1 MSKVKEA
8 VSMFGKGFV
17 CTQALLATY
26 GTQFGIDREIALKV
40 AAAFG
45 GGMGRMGETC
55 GAVTGAF
62 MLIGLKYGN
71 IKAKDKKARRK
82 TYELVKEF
90 VSKFESLH
98 GSIKCKDLLGHD
110 ISSPEGWN
118 AAKKKK
124 VFKTVCPKYVKDA
137 ARIIEQI
144 IEPISK
150 TI

>member
-1 MSKVKEA
+1 
-8 VSMFGKGFV
+8 
-17 CTQALLATY
+17 
-26 GTQFGIDREIALKV
+26 
-40 AAAFG
+40 
-45 GGMGRMGETC
+45 MGRMGETC

-110 ISSPEGWN
+110 ISSQEGWN

>member
-1 MSKVKEA
+1 MSKVESV
-8 VSMFGKGFV
+8 VSMYREGFV
-17 CTQALLATY
+17 CSQAMLSTY
-26 GTQFGIDREIALKV
+26 GTKFGLDREIALKV

-90 VSKFESLH
+90 VSRFESRH
-98 GSIKCKDLLGHD
+98 GSIKCKDLLGCD
-110 ISSPEGWN
+110 ISTREGWN
-118 AAKKKK
+118 SAKKNKL
-124 VFKTVCPKYVKDA
+124 FKTVCPKYVQDA
-137 ARIIEQI
+137 AELVEQI
-144 IEPISK
+144 LR
-150 TI
+150 

>member
-1 MSKVKEA
+1 MSKIENA
-8 VSMFGKGFV
+8 VSMFAEGFV
-17 CTQALLATY
+17 CSQALLATY
-26 GTQFGIDREIALKV
+26 GTQLGLDREIALKA

-110 ISSPEGWN
+110 ISTQEGWN
-118 AAKKKK
+118 VAKKKK
-124 VFKTVCPKYVKDA
+124 VFKTVCPKYVEDA

-144 IEPISK
+144 LEPISK